1 MGIQLLKL
9 KTSGIHDYTTGPVIA
24 VPSET
29 SNGMMRKS
37 DFSMEF
43 SVQSIVWVGFSQ
55 RFGQGSNKVLG
66 KGSGQ
71 VLGKGLD

>member
-9 KTSGIHDYTTGPVIA
+9 KTSGIHNYTTGTVIA
-24 VPSET
+24 VPGET
-29 SNGMMRKS
+29 SNEMMRN
-37 DFSMEF
+37 SMEF
-43 SVQSIVWVGFSQ
+43 SVQSRVWVGFSQ

-71 VLGKGLD
+71 VLGKD